1 MDGKIQILLINVYPE
16 IKMRLKGR
24 YVCSEY
30 LVYENDSID
39 KKKCMKSIVRNGTI
53 RSYYKNDDE
62 DVEEGILLTDIED
75 SDTFSGLETL

>member
-1 MDGKIQILLINVYPE
+1 
-16 IKMRLKGR
+16 
-24 YVCSEY
+24 
-30 LVYENDSID
+30 
-39 KKKCMKSIVRNGTI
+39 MKSIVRNGTI